1 LHLETYSATP
11 VFNLLVSV
19 NYFLEV
25 TMKRALLLLGS
36 LFLAG
41 ILYAA
46 GSDGAP
52 SADATGGN
60 PTGGADEVDWA
71 EVNAVLKEVTT
82 GVINN
87 DPIVKQFRLWVDE
100 RDSSFENDKYR
111 VSFKANLANLPW
123 QDPNRESSFR
133 VTLKAQLKEYQN
145 VQNAKD
151 TTALGQLDIG
161 IVFRTDALAF
171 VKHIVARG
179 LKLAEEEV
187 KAGSTEVEDQVVL
200 AVKGELAKVKD
211 VNNFAELAVYLK
223 RSKIAF
229 LEALRNAKL
238 STDPI
243 ERADQLVTLAE
254 VIAFLNGITMEEF
267 KNDQEVKKL
276 TLNLERAIASIPDVD
291 LRLLSNTNI
300 VLEADVVAITAR
312 LTTTEKETLAEYH
325 EYKPEVKQY
334 VLGIQNRDPRALK
347 KLSRELSM
355 YYSFARMWIG
365 EVVAANESDDS
376 Q

>member
-1 LHLETYSATP
+1 MHLETYSATP

-87 DPIVKQFRLWVDE
+87 E